1 MLHLLKWMEP
11 FHPAVLQGWNAVLLP
26 KKTNKKS
33 MGIRCGCGEATFF
46 FIYLLISIQMDLLA
60 HQVVM

>member
-26 KKTNKKS
+26 NMKKKQSRGSDVDVAKQL
-33 MGIRCGCGEATFF
+33 FF
-46 FIYLLISIQMDLLA
+46 VSIHLLINI
-60 HQVVM
+60 